1 MAIFD
6 DEPAKRAE
14 PYRIGQDLS
23 FLSVDELKQR
33 IGELRAEIER
43 LESEIA
49 AKGATRSAAES
60 VFRKP

>member
-6 DEPAKRAE
+6 DEPVKRAE

-23 FLSVDELKQR
+23 FLSVDELKLR
-33 IGELRAEIER
+33 ISELRAEIGR
-43 LESEIA
+43 LEKEIE

-60 VFRKP
+60 FFRKP